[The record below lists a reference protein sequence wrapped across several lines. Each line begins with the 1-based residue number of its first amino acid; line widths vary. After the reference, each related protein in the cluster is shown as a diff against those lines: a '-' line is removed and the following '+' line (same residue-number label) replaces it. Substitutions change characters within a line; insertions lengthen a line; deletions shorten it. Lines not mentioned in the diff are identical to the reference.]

1 MNYNHRYRGHMS
13 IPMTEHYANVAMSE
27 IEDILKHVWVAAP
40 GAPRPGEPLS
50 NGVTRMNRQ
59 QAEAL
64 VIDLSRLSTPT
75 GFCTS
80 QPVIDGNAC
89 RLKNLSCHTCGSS

>member
-27 IEDILKHVWVAAP
+27 IEDILKHVWAAAP

-64 VIDLSRLSTPT
+64 VINLSRLSTPT
-75 GFCTS
+75 GFCTRP
-80 QPVIDGNAC
+80 PVTDRCAC
-89 RLKNLSCHTCGSS
+89 PRKNLSCHTCGSS